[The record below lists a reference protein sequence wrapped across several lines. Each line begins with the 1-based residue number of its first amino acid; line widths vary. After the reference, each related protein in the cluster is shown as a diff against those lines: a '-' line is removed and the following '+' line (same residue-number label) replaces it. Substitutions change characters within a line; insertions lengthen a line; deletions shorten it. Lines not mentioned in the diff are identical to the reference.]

1 MENKECKTR
10 EILCVFVC
18 VVYKIA
24 EAEKGAKL
32 WCGKQNWR
40 IKPKTMVCCT
50 YTQLGTNAEDTTKI
64 KHYYTR
70 VTAVQLLLLPPDLGG
85 LNFNVN

>member
-50 YTQLGTNAEDTTKI
+50 YT
-64 KHYYTR
+64 
-70 VTAVQLLLLPPDLGG
+70 
-85 LNFNVN
+85 